1 MPIMVE
7 QSFNYYDMK
16 RKFYLSISH
25 ILLFIGNNILTH
37 AKKGL

>member
-1 MPIMVE
+1 MPIIAK

-25 ILLFIGNNILTH
+25 ILLFIGNNILTD
-37 AKKGL
+37 AKKSL